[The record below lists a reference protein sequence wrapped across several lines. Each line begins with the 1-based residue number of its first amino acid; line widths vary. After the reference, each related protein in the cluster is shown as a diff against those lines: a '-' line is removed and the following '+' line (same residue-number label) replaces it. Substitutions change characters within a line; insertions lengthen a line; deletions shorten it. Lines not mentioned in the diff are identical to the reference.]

1 MQWLTVA
8 YAMTAAACL
17 TLAAV
22 HLQVWSRQR
31 ARLAHLAFAMTAIS
45 FAAITP
51 IELWMVRAQTP
62 AQFGSALRWAH
73 LPGTLAV
80 VSLVWFLW
88 LYFGTG
94 RPWLAWAACGARLVA
109 LVLNFTFSPNLNY
122 QTITSVKQ
130 VALFGGEHVSSA
142 VGEVSRLVLIGQLSN
157 LLLLLYILDVTVR
170 LWRRGGDNDRRRA
183 AVVGGSLL
191 FFVLAVG
198 VGIALVM
205 AGMVALPFFLSFP
218 FLMMVL
224 AMSYELSLDVVR
236 AGQLS
241 VDVHRLAAIV
251 ASSDDAILGKNL
263 DGTITTW
270 NAGAAKMYGY
280 STGEVIGQHVSM
292 LAPAELRSEVPHI
305 LEQISHGE
313 KVQRLETVRV
323 TKDGRRIDVS
333 LTISPITDERGMVV
347 GASTIARDITA
358 RKRDER
364 ALHNLSGRLMML
376 QDAERQRV
384 AAELHDGLGQS
395 LAIIKNR
402 AAIGLR
408 DQTPHDRVLEQ
419 LAEIQTTATSAI
431 LEVRQIA
438 HNLRPYELDRLGLVA
453 AIDSM
458 VERISDSSAIALSA
472 DLDPITGVLS
482 PEAETSVYRIVQEGL
497 NNVIKHSHAAAARV
511 EIKKRGTQLII
522 SVQDNG
528 NGLPAPAQT
537 GNGNNAGGVGLAGI
551 AERVRTLNGTLAIH
565 SLPARGT
572 TLTICLEIPRGSG
585 E

>member
-1 MQWLTVA
+1 
-8 YAMTAAACL
+8 
-17 TLAAV
+17 
-22 HLQVWSRQR
+22 
-31 ARLAHLAFAMTAIS
+31 
-45 FAAITP
+45 
-51 IELWMVRAQTP
+51 
-62 AQFGSALRWAH
+62 
-73 LPGTLAV
+73 
-80 VSLVWFLW
+80 
-88 LYFGTG
+88 
-94 RPWLAWAACGARLVA
+94 
-109 LVLNFTFSPNLNY
+109 
-122 QTITSVKQ
+122 
-130 VALFGGEHVSSA
+130 
-142 VGEVSRLVLIGQLSN
+142 
-157 LLLLLYILDVTVR
+157 
-170 LWRRGGDNDRRRA
+170 
-183 AVVGGSLL
+183 
-191 FFVLAVG
+191 
-198 VGIALVM
+198 
-205 AGMVALPFFLSFP
+205 
-218 FLMMVL
+218 
-224 AMSYELSLDVVR
+224 
-236 AGQLS
+236 
-241 VDVHRLAAIV
+241 
-251 ASSDDAILGKNL
+251 
-263 DGTITTW
+263 
-270 NAGAAKMYGY
+270 MYGY
-280 STGEVIGQHVSM
+280 SAGEVIGQHVSM

-305 LEQISHGE
+305 LEQISRGE

-333 LTISPITDERGMVV
+333 LTISPIMDERGMVV

-511 EIKKRGTQLII
+511 EIKKRGTQLLI

-528 NGLPAPAQT
+528 NGLP
-537 GNGNNAGGVGLAGI
+537 LARPGW
-551 AERVRTLNGTLAIH
+551 
-565 SLPARGT
+565 
-572 TLTICLEIPRGSG
+572 
-585 E
+585 

>member
-1 MQWLTVA
+1 M
-8 YAMTAAACL
+8 C
-17 TLAAV
+17 
-22 HLQVWSRQR
+22 
-31 ARLAHLAFAMTAIS
+31 
-45 FAAITP
+45 
-51 IELWMVRAQTP
+51 
-62 AQFGSALRWAH
+62 GLRCATGG
-73 LPGTLAV
+73 PV
-80 VSLVWFLW
+80 V
-88 LYFGTG
+88 
-94 RPWLAWAACGARLVA
+94 
-109 LVLNFTFSPNLNY
+109 NFVVSPNLNY
-122 QTITSVKQ
+122 RTITGLKQ
-130 VALFGGEHVSSA
+130 VALPGGEHVASA
-142 VGEVSRLVLIGQLSN
+142 VGEVSRLALIGQLSN
-157 LLLLLYILDVTVR
+157 LLLLLFILDVTVR

-191 FFVLAVG
+191 FFVLTAG
-198 VGIALVM
+198 VSIALVM

-224 AMSYELSLDVVR
+224 AMSYELSLDVVQ
-236 AGQLS
+236 AGTLS
-241 VDVHRLAAIV
+241 LDVRRLAAIV
-251 ASSDDAILGKNL
+251 ASSDDAILGKTL

-280 STGEVIGQHVSM
+280 SAREMIGQHVSM
-292 LAPAELRSEVPHI
+292 LAPADVGEEVPHI
-305 LEQISHGE
+305 LEQISRGE
-313 KVQRLETVRV
+313 KVNRLETVRV

-358 RKRDER
+358 RRRDER

-408 DQTPHDRVLEQ
+408 DQTPHDQVLEQ

-458 VERISDSSAIALSA
+458 VERISDSSAISLSA
-472 DLDPITGVLS
+472 DLEPIAGVLS

-497 NNVIKHSHAAAARV
+497 NNVIKHSHADAARI
-511 EIKKRGTQLII
+511 EIKKRGTQLVI

-528 NGLPAPAQT
+528 NGIAATSPDWQRQQRRRLRPDRDCRARAHAQWC
-537 GNGNNAGGVGLAGI
+537 AGDRLAAGARHNPDDLLGDPRWQRRI
-551 AERVRTLNGTLAIH
+551 ARRF
-565 SLPARGT
+565 SSP
-572 TLTICLEIPRGSG
+572 TITRSFVLDCGASSRRSATSKS
-585 E
+585 

>member
-31 ARLAHLAFAMTAIS
+31 ARLAHLALAVAATS
-45 FAAITP
+45 FAALAL

-62 AQFGSALRWAH
+62 AQFGSALRWVH
-73 LPGTLAV
+73 LPGTIGV

-94 RPWLAWAACGARLVA
+94 RLWLAWAACGVRLVA
-109 LVLNFTFSPNLNY
+109 LVLNFAFSPNLNY

-142 VGEVSRLVLIGQLSN
+142 VGQVSRLVLIGQLSN

-191 FFVLAVG
+191 FFVLAAG

-205 AGMVALPFFLSFP
+205 AGILALPFFLSFP

-305 LEQISHGE
+305 LEQISRGE

-364 ALHNLSGRLMML
+364 ALHNLSGRLMIL
-376 QDAERQRV
+376 QDAERQRI

-408 DQTPHDRVLEQ
+408 DQTPHDHVLEQ
-419 LAEIQTTATSAI
+419 LAEIQATAMSAI

-482 PEAETSVYRIVQEGL
+482 ADAETSVYRIVQEGL

-522 SVQDNG
+522 SVHDNG
-528 NGLPAPAQT
+528 NGLPVPAQT
-537 GNGNNAGGVGLAGI
+537 GNGNNTTGVGLSGI

-572 TLTICLEIPRGSG
+572 TLTICLEIPRGGG